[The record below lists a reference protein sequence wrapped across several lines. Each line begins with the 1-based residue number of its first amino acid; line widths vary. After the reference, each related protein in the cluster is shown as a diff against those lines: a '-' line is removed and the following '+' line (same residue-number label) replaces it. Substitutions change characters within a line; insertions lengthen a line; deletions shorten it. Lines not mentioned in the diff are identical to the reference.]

1 MNGLLAVSVNGL
13 YCSTRV
19 RGINPAP
26 LQQNQ
31 TLPMKKHL
39 HSHFYLDDNS
49 QLTLS
54 CGSVIASDSSAET
67 ISIYAGVDAI
77 DDAIDKYLPLC
88 DRSTQE
94 RFMQTLTD
102 HIRKVDSIE
111 A

>member
-1 MNGLLAVSVNGL
+1 VNGL
-13 YCSTRV
+13 YCKTRV
-19 RGINPAP
+19 KGINPAP

-54 CGSVIASDSSAET
+54 CGSVIASDSSVET
-67 ISIYAGVDAI
+67 ISIYAGADAI
-77 DDAIDKYLPLC
+77 DDAIDKYLPQC
-88 DRSTQE
+88 GRFTQE
-94 RFMQTLTD
+94 RFLQTLTD